1 MSCSFYC
8 SSNFYRLAWAFAASV
23 SGLALN
29 VQAVD
34 LTTQIENMLNEHGGS
49 RPKNMVP
56 VALSE
61 GSGFVVSPYGHIVTN
76 QHVVDGCD
84 VVANV
89 NGSLDELTLLSTDET
104 LDLALLKSSEPYE
117 IYLPITTQEVI
128 LTDDVF
134 AAGFP
139 FGHMLGLSLKV
150 TKGVISST
158 SGPGDDPNMFQF
170 DAAINGGSSG
180 GPIVSPSGVVVGV
193 SVSQIR
199 ELLGQSAQNLNFGI
213 KGNLLESFLSRQDV
227 PYKSQTISN
236 EKNENL
242 GKNLMKSTVHLVCWY
257 WVDEN
262 QVSPGDGEEK
272 SILDR
277 YR

>member
-1 MSCSFYC
+1 MFCSFYC
-8 SSNFYRLAWAFAASV
+8 SNNFYRLAWAFAFAV

-34 LTTQIENMLNEHGGS
+34 LTTQIESMLNEHGGS

-56 VALSE
+56 VMISE

-117 IYLPITTQEVI
+117 IYLPITTQEVK

-139 FGHMLGLSLKV
+139 FGQRLGLSLKV

-158 SGPGDDPNMFQF
+158 SGHRDDPNKFQF

-193 SVSQIR
+193 SVSQFH
-199 ELLGQSAQNLNFGI
+199 ELAGQDAQNLNFGI
-213 KGNLLESFLSRQDV
+213 KGNLLESFLNRQDV

-242 GKNLMKSTVHLVCWY
+242 GENLMASTVHLVCWY
-257 WVDEN
+257 WVDGN